1 MNKCNDLM
9 QLMQYVH
16 IPVSIFLFQQVRG
29 WTRAAPL
36 SCILTTQK
44 DSKKLKQRE
53 SADPAFSNA
62 EGPATSNTPD
72 HLNQHAG
79 SRCHAVGAGPLQ
91 GEASRW
97 PVIRAVRRSPPQLLQ
112 GENPEELREASAA
125 IRPARTQKPS
135 HTSNTLVPIRH
146 FTFLPPIPSPR
157 PRPRALADGAK
168 APDVRSAEDTVGKNS
183 RGSGTKVATLNPEPP
198 AGAGQ
203 NHQNHPRL
211 FSVISVAAQ
220 SRCLIS
226 GVSKRN
232 TAHCR
237 GLPSGKK
244 VLHFGGANPSKTV
257 CAGNL

>member
-1 MNKCNDLM
+1 M
-9 QLMQYVH
+9 QQYVD
-16 IPVSIFLFQQVRG
+16 IPMLIFLFQQVRG
-29 WTRAAPL
+29 WTRAGPL
-36 SCILTTQK
+36 SCILMTQK
-44 DSKKLKQRE
+44 DGKKLKQRE
-53 SADPAFSNA
+53 SADAVLSNA

-72 HLNQHAG
+72 QLNQHAG

-91 GEASRW
+91 GQASRW
-97 PVIRAVRRSPPQLLQ
+97 PVIRAGQRSPPQLLQ
-112 GENPEELREASAA
+112 GENPEELREAPAA

-135 HTSNTLVPIRH
+135 HTSDTLVPIRH

-168 APDVRSAEDTVGKNS
+168 APDVRSSEDICGKNS
-183 RGSGTKVATLNPEPP
+183 RVSGTKVATLNPEPP

-203 NHQNHPRL
+203 NHQDHPHL

-220 SRCLIS
+220 SRNLIS
-226 GVSKRN
+226 GASKRN

-237 GLPSGKK
+237 RLPSGKK

-257 CAGNL
+257 CAVNL